1 MNTSFMIGCSS
12 EGLQPGTVLY
22 SNPQADYQVKTPIRI
37 TNENLDIL
45 KNATIEV
52 TCKWVAAGSNSLD
65 YIDNRKHT
73 VKLNNGIAKFEDEEE
88 VYDNDPAKVRYKFSL
103 NIVNGYLMIE
113 GYEIYSIPIDEYSD
127 EFGIAIFEVKF
138 ISKG

>member
-22 SNPQADYQVKTPIRI
+22 SDHQADYQVKTPIRI

-52 TCKWVAAGSNSLD
+52 TCKWAAAGSNSLE

-73 VKLNNGIAKFEDEEE
+73 VKLNNGIAKFEAEEE
-88 VYDNDPAKVRYKFSL
+88 VYDNDPAEVQYKFSL

-113 GYEIYSIPIDEYSD
+113 GYEIYSIPLDGYSG
-127 EFGIAIFEVKF
+127 EFGIAISEVKF